1 MEPML
6 ESVCLYNKIKII
18 KLVIIDKRGILML
31 SKKVIISVF
40 IVVCMTLAL
49 SACDHNESSDQT
61 NLYDSPDNTQKE
73 QTTPDLTVYE
83 SEIDVEYQ
91 PDIEYGS
98 DVEIIERIHH
108 IVAENETLEDIAN
121 IHHTTIEILKQINW
135 FLEDDHLPVGLQLR
149 IPHYG
154 FQLQQDIKINIS
166 EINTDQI
173 DHFDAD
179 IIFDFEATG
188 VTLLIEIDPNV
199 QDIKVFLQ
207 DLSTGPR
214 KPHVTPVIGYI
225 RPNSNP
231 GQIILLNYDNI
242 STQNAGIKFTDDDGM
257 ERYFVIGWPM
267 PEWTIFD
274 FTVEFWNMLD

>member
-1 MEPML
+1 
-6 ESVCLYNKIKII
+6 
-18 KLVIIDKRGILML
+18 ML

-40 IVVCMTLAL
+40 IVGCLMITL
-49 SACDHNESSDQT
+49 SACERNESQDQE
-61 NLYDSPDNTQKE
+61 NLYGTDFSDYTQEE
-73 QTTPDLTVYE
+73 QTTPNTTIYE
-83 SEIDVEYQ
+83 SEFDAEYQ
-91 PDIEYGS
+91 LDFEF
-98 DVEIIERIHH
+98 IERIHH

-135 FLEDDHLPVGLQLR
+135 FLEDDHLPAGLQLR

-199 QDIKVFLQ
+199 QDIKIFLQ